1 MLLTSQP
8 MGKEEH
14 GISLDL
20 GIASSID
27 PLHLTEVGFPEMEV
41 FTEYGNISHF
51 KIGAA
56 RLRSSACGPR
66 NLLLC
71 G

>member
-41 FTEYGNISHF
+41 WVFTEYMEIWVIL
-51 KIGAA
+51 K
-56 RLRSSACGPR
+56 
-66 NLLLC
+66 
-71 G
+71 